1 MAENEIREN
10 KELVLFENNKI
21 RRQMYNGEWNY
32 AIADIIEILTESK
45 DPNTYWRV
53 MKKRLSDEGN
63 ESVTNCNELKIPS
76 KKDGKRYKTDCANR
90 ETIFRLIQSIP
101 SPNAEPFKLWFARL
115 AEERIQEVIDPS
127 LAIERARQTYLKKGY
142 DEEWTNTR
150 IKGIGARNNLT
161 NEWKNRGADT
171 KDYAIL
177 TDEISKGTFGITTQ
191 QHKDLKGLDKQNLR
205 DNMSAMELALMTLA
219 EVTTT
224 EIHKTNDSHGFDEL
238 KQDAQDGGEIASVTR
253 KNIEQKIGKPVVTKE
268 NSNDFRK
275 KRNIKSPEN
284 KKENYVPK
292 FATRYIILIHKHY

>member
-1 MAENEIREN
+1 MQKDDEIKDS
-10 KELVLFENNKI
+10 KEMILFESNKI

-32 AIADIIEILTESK
+32 SIIDVVSILTEQVDYQKSRK
-45 DPNTYWRV
+45 YWN
-53 MKKRLSDEGN
+53 KLKERLQKEENSEV
-63 ESVTNCNELKIPS
+63 VTNCHQLKLIA
-76 KKDGKRYKTDCANR
+76 KDGKKRPTDCANR

-150 IKGIGARNNLT
+150 IKGIGARNALT

-191 QHKDLKGLDKQNLR
+191 QHKDLKKLDKQNLR

-224 EIHKTNDSHGFDEL
+224 EIHKTNNSQGFDEL

-253 KNIEQKIGKPVVTKE
+253 KNIEQKIGKSVLTSE
-268 NSNDFRK
+268 NANDFRK
-275 KRNIKSPEN
+275 KKNIKSPN
-284 KKENYVPK
+284 SKKLK
-292 FATRYIILIHKHY
+292 

>member
-1 MAENEIREN
+1 MSEELQEN

-32 AIADIIEILTESK
+32 SIIDVVSVLTEQK
-45 DPNTYWRV
+45 DYQKSRKYWNKLKERIQKEENFEV
-53 MKKRLSDEGN
+53 
-63 ESVTNCNELKIPS
+63 VTNCHQLKLIA
-76 KKDGKRYKTDCANR
+76 KDGKKRETDCANR

-101 SPNAEPFKLWFARL
+101 SPNAEPFKLWFAKL

-127 LAIERARQTYLKKGY
+127 LAIERARQTYIKKGY

-150 IKGIGARNNLT
+150 IKGIAARNNLT

-177 TDEISKGTFGITTQ
+177 TDEISQGTFGITTQ
-191 QHKDLKGLDKQNLR
+191 QHKTIKGLDKQNLR

-224 EIHKTNDSHGFDEL
+224 EIHKTNDSYGLKKL
-238 KQDAQDGGEIASVTR
+238 KQDAHDGGEIASITR
-253 KNIEQKIGKPVVTKE
+253 KNIETKLGKPVVTSE
-268 NSNDFRK
+268 NAKDFRK
-275 KRNIKSPEN
+275 AINNSN
-284 KKENYVPK
+284 KKLK
-292 FATRYIILIHKHY
+292 

>member
-1 MAENEIREN
+1 MGNNEIKES

-21 RRQMYNGEWNY
+21 RRQMYNGEWY
-32 AIADIIEILTESK
+32 YSIIDIIEILTNSSRPRK
-45 DPNTYWRV
+45 YWDDL
-53 MKKRLSDEGN
+53 KKKLETEGFSELSENIGQ
-63 ESVTNCNELKIPS
+63 LKMVA
-76 KKDGKRYKTDCANR
+76 KDGKLRQTDCANR

-142 DEEWTNTR
+142 DEEWTNAR

-161 NEWKNRGADT
+161 NEWKNRGANT

-177 TDEISKGTFGITTQ
+177 TDEISKGTFNITTQ
-191 QHKDLKGLDKQNLR
+191 QHKDIKGLDKQNLR

-224 EIHKTNDSHGFDEL
+224 ELHKSHNAKGFNEL
-238 KQDAQDGGEIASVTR
+238 ESDAKTGGSIAGQTR
-253 KNIEQKIGKPVVTKE
+253 ENIEKQLGKPVVTKE
-268 NSNDFRK
+268 NANDFRK
-275 KRNIKSPEN
+275 KKNIKAPN
-284 KKENYVPK
+284 IKKLK
-292 FATRYIILIHKHY
+292 